1 MEGDA
6 MGPVELLAEVQAL
19 CAAVAAEG
27 AAILDGWRPWI
38 ERHGYLE
45 SAANLAC
52 YLALRHRDL
61 RGLQNELMALGLS
74 SLGRAEGRVLA
85 SLDATAASLA
95 AVAGAPVPPRPART
109 ALFRGEALLG
119 AATDELFG
127 HPTGT
132 RQVRVLVTCPSEA
145 AEDPDFFATIA
156 TAGADAV
163 RINCAHDDADAWR
176 RMIAGAR
183 RAEVATGR
191 RLRVL
196 MDLAGPKIRT
206 GEVRH
211 PESRKR
217 LMVGDR
223 LLLCRDGL
231 VDGPGAAAFQ
241 ATCTLRELFGFL
253 APGHRVFVDDGRF
266 GGKVER
272 LDAEGA
278 IVAINHAGPEG
289 AKLKAE
295 KGLNFPD
302 TALQVPALT
311 AKDLADL
318 ETVAHGAD
326 LVGYSFVQTPEDM
339 AGLQAALAERAPGRW
354 RQLGIVAKIETPLAV
369 RNLPRLIVRAAGRQP
384 LALMI
389 ARGDLAVEIGFERLA
404 EMQEEIL
411 WLAEAAHVPVIWA
424 TQVLESLVKQGLP
437 SRGEM
442 TDAAMAARAECV
454 MLNKGPFVVDAV
466 RALDRLLTRMAEHQ
480 SKKTPKLR
488 ALRSW

>member
-1 MEGDA
+1 MA
-6 MGPVELLAEVQAL
+6 PHELLAEMLAL
-19 CAAVAAEG
+19 RGAVAAEG
-27 AAILDGWRPWI
+27 AAILALWRPWI
-38 ERHGYLE
+38 EREPYLE

-61 RGLQNELMALGLS
+61 RGLQNELMATGLS

-95 AVAGAPVPPRPART
+95 AVAGEPAMARPSRSAF
-109 ALFRGEALLG
+109 FRGEALLG

-127 HPTGT
+127 HPQGT

-145 AEDPDFFATIA
+145 AEDPGFFAGIA

-176 RMIAGAR
+176 AMIAGAR
-183 RAEVATGR
+183 RAELATGR

-206 GEVRH
+206 AAVRH
-211 PESRKR
+211 PDGRKR
-217 LMVGDR
+217 LMAGDR
-223 LLLCRDGL
+223 LLLCREELIDG
-231 VDGPGAAAFQ
+231 DKAPEFQ
-241 ATCTLRELFGFL
+241 ATCTLPELFAFL

-272 LDAEGA
+272 LGREGA
-278 IVAINHAGPEG
+278 VIAIHHAGPEG

-311 AKDLADL
+311 AKDRADL
-318 ETVAHGAD
+318 ATVVQGAD
-326 LVGYSFVQTPEDM
+326 MVGYSFVQTPEDI
-339 AGLQAALAERAPGRW
+339 AELQAAMAELAPERW
-354 RQLGIVAKIETPLAV
+354 RSLGIVAKIETPLAV
-369 RNLPRLIVRAAGRQP
+369 RNLPQLLVRAAGRQP
-384 LALMI
+384 VALMI

-424 TQVLESLVKQGLP
+424 TQVLESLVKLGLP

-454 MLNKGPFVVDAV
+454 MLNKGPFVTDAV
-466 RALDRLLTRMAEHQ
+466 RALDRLLTRMTEHQ
-480 SKKTPKLR
+480 NKKTPKLR